1 MGWYY
6 AAGNQ
11 QIGPITQ
18 AELQA
23 LVRDKKINAQT
34 RVWRTGM
41 KEWQELGRLLKG
53 NPAAPAAVSPGSGRT
68 SSAHCDECGKP
79 FAQDD
84 MIRFGDAWVCAICKP
99 LFVQKIKEGL
109 SVAGAMDYAGF
120 WIRFGAKII
129 DWIIVGFVSFIIA
142 IPLGFFSVTTPS
154 SSTSVFTMVLLPLL
168 NYAIPASYVTFFV
181 GKYGAT
187 PGKMA
192 CKLKVV
198 TADNAR
204 VSYPRAFGR
213 YFAEILSGLILL
225 IGYIMAAFDDEKR
238 SLHDRICDTRVIRR
252 S

>member
-1 MGWYY
+1 
-6 AAGNQ
+6 
-11 QIGPITQ
+11 
-18 AELQA
+18 
-23 LVRDKKINAQT
+23 
-34 RVWRTGM
+34 M
-41 KEWQELGRLLKG
+41 KEWQELGQLLKE
-53 NPAAPAAVSPGSGRT
+53 NQPAPAAIDPGSGR
-68 SSAHCDECGKP
+68 SRQARCEECGNS

-84 MIRFGDAWVCAICKP
+84 MIRFGEAWVCASCKP

-129 DWIIVGFVSFIIA
+129 DWIIVGFISLIIG
-142 IPLGFFSVTTPS
+142 IPLGFFSISSPS
-154 SSTSVFTMVLLPLL
+154 SSSSSVLTMVILQIL
-168 NYAIPASYVTFFV
+168 NYAIPASYVTFFL
-181 GKYGAT
+181 GRYAAT

-198 TADNAR
+198 TAENER
-204 VSYPRAFGR
+204 VSYLRAFGR

-238 SLHDRICDTRVIRR
+238 SLHDRICNTRVIRR

>member
-1 MGWYY
+1 MDWYY
-6 AAGNQ
+6 ALGNQ
-11 QIGPITQ
+11 QVGPITK

-41 KEWQELGRLLKG
+41 KEWQELGQLVKETPTV
-53 NPAAPAAVSPGSGRT
+53 PAAINPGSGR
-68 SSAHCDECGKP
+68 SRSDQCDECGQTFP
-79 FAQDD
+79 QDD
-84 MIRFGDAWVCAICKP
+84 MIRFGDAWVCASCKP

-120 WIRFGAKII
+120 WIRFGAKVI
-129 DWIIVGFVSFIIA
+129 DWIIVGFVSIIVA
-142 IPLGFFSVTTPS
+142 MPLSIFSVTSS
-154 SSTSVFTMVLLPLL
+154 SSTSVLTMVLVQIL
-168 NYAIPASYVTFFV
+168 NYAIPCSYVTFFV
-181 GKYGAT
+181 GKFAAT

-198 TADNAR
+198 TSDNQP
-204 VSYPRAFGR
+204 VSYLRAFGR

>member
-1 MGWYY
+1 MDWYY
-6 AAGNQ
+6 AIGNQ
-11 QIGPITQ
+11 QVGPITK

-34 RVWRTGM
+34 RIWRTGM
-41 KEWQELGRLLKG
+41 KEWQELGQLVKE
-53 NPAAPAAVSPGSGRT
+53 NPTAPAAITPGSGR
-68 SSAHCDECGKP
+68 SASAQCDECGQSFP
-79 FAQDD
+79 QDD
-84 MIRFGDAWVCAICKP
+84 MIRFGDAWVCATCKP

-120 WIRFGAKII
+120 WIRFGAKVI
-129 DWIIVGFVSFIIA
+129 DWIIVGFVTFIIA
-142 IPLGFFSVTTPS
+142 IPLGYFSITTPS
-154 SSTSVFTMVLLPLL
+154 SSSSVFTMVLLQIL

-198 TADNAR
+198 TSDNER
-204 VSYPRAFGR
+204 VSYLRAFGR